1 MCVCLCACVFVHA
14 HACLYVCA
22 AFATV
27 SRGGG
32 AAPLLPCSEHP
43 LCTVYVVL
51 PGMAI
56 HRVHLTLHTHTRQRG
71 KEWYSM
77 LQIFAT
83 VSYINASFPPM
94 SFSHCDSL
102 SVPKPTHTVTL
113 TATAY
118 PQHDVLAGVTLH
130 YPVIAL
136 QERAELKQQSGA
148 CTVLPLPLSIT
159 GGGNTHA
166 QTHGSGRTLWP

>member
-1 MCVCLCACVFVHA
+1 M
-14 HACLYVCA
+14 
-22 AFATV
+22 
-27 SRGGG
+27 
-32 AAPLLPCSEHP
+32 LPCSEHP

-56 HRVHLTLHTHTRQRG
+56 HRMHLALHTHTCTHNREEREG
-71 KEWYSM
+71 TVCCKFL
-77 LQIFAT
+77 LQHRT
-83 VSYINASFPPM
+83 LTTSFPPT

-136 QERAELKQQSGA
+136 QERAELEQQSGA
-148 CTVLPLPLSIT
+148 RTVLPLPLSIT

-166 QTHGSGRTLWP
+166 QTHGSGRTL